1 MKKAVII
8 ILGILLV
15 LLGAAFILPIVY
27 KDKIRAKVEQEIS
40 RKVDAQVYFN
50 DFGVSLF
57 RHFPN
62 LTASLDNF
70 GVVGK
75 GVFRGDT
82 LASARSFQI
91 SVNLMSVI
99 RGEKI
104 KVKALDLESPRILVK
119 VLKDGR
125 ANYDIYIPD
134 TTATTAE
141 TDTAQSQFALQ
152 VDEWSIRNGYVVY
165 DDRSTPMFARLVNL
179 NHSGSGDFTQDIF
192 DLTTQTTTDAL
203 TFRFDGIEYM
213 NKKAVAADVTLNMN
227 LPESKYT
234 FRNNNFKINDFD
246 FGVDGWVALPD
257 TINTNMDLAFKAK
270 ENTFKSLLSLVPG
283 VYTKDFED
291 LKADGNV
298 AFDGF
303 AKGTYSEKQ
312 MPGFGLNVLV
322 KNGTMKYTSLPT
334 AVNNINVDVS
344 VNNPDGDLE
353 KTVVNIKQFH
363 ADLGKNPV
371 DGRVLVKGFTNYD
384 IDANVKARLNLA
396 ELTQMFPME
405 GLTLKGLYNLD
416 LKAKGIYSEAQKR
429 LPAINAV
436 MSLANGYVKSK
447 DFPAPIEQLNFNAT
461 VNDATGQMADAK
473 ITIPA
478 FRMVLEGEPLSA
490 TAYIE
495 NLDDY
500 HWDAKVKGG
509 LNLTKIT
516 KIYPLEDMTVTGH
529 LVMDIDTKGKMSDV
543 EAERYESLT
552 TSGTM
557 QVEDL
562 TYTSPDLPQGMRITR
577 ANMNFTPKQINIS
590 SFDGFLGKS
599 DVSVSGSV
607 SNYMAYLFRENQTL
621 RGDMAFNSRKFDVN
635 EWMVED
641 PNAPKTADAPLTV
654 VEIPKTIDFTLVS
667 TIDKVLYDNMTLD
680 DMKGTV
686 VVRDGAVRMDQ
697 VAFNSLGGS
706 FVTNGTY
713 DSKNTAKPLF
723 DFDLKMT
730 NVSVQEAYKTFNTV
744 KALMPMAQYLQGNV
758 STDFKIGGLLAQ
770 DMMPVYSS
778 LTGGGV
784 IKILQAVLK
793 DAPVLAAVERVTRLN
808 DLSPAQLR
816 DIIMKAE
823 VKDGRIAFQPFDVKI
838 ANYAM
843 NIGGSNGL
851 DGSLDYKVK
860 LDIPAGAVGAQ
871 VNNALAQLTGKQT
884 ANAETITLN
893 LNVGGTHKQ
902 PKVGLAGS
910 STGGTVQETVKEA
923 VKERVTAEV
932 DKARAEAEE
941 RARAEGEKLKAE
953 AEAKVKAEQD
963 RLKAEAEK
971 KQQELEQKA
980 REAEERAKEEGR
992 KKLDTEKN
1000 KLRDRFLKQKPA
1012 PAPPPQPA
1020 DTAQK

>member
-1 MKKAVII
+1 MKKAALI

-15 LLGAAFILPIVY
+15 LLGAAFILPIIY
-27 KDKIRAKVEQEIS
+27 KNEIRAKVEQEIS
-40 RKVDAQVYFN
+40 KKVDAQVYFN

-134 TTATTAE
+134 TTTTAE
-141 TDTAQSQFALQ
+141 ADTARSQFALQ
-152 VDEWSIRNGYVVY
+152 VEEWSIRNGYVVY
-165 DDRSTPMFARLVNL
+165 DDRSMPMYARLVNL

-203 TFRFDGIEYM
+203 TFRFDGMEYL

-234 FRNNNFKINDFD
+234 FRNNNFKVNDFV

-257 TINTNMDLAFKAK
+257 TNTTRMDVIFKAK

-283 VYTKDFED
+283 VYTNHFDE

-298 AFDGF
+298 AFDGYL
-303 AKGTYSEKQ
+303 KGDYTATV
-312 MPGFGLNVLV
+312 MPGFGLNVQV
-322 KNGTMKYTSLPT
+322 KNGTMKYAGLPT
-334 AVNNINVDVS
+334 AVNNINVDLS
-344 VNNPDGDLE
+344 VDNPDGDL
-353 KTVVNIKQFH
+353 KKAVANIKQFH
-363 ADLGKNPV
+363 ADFGNNPV
-371 DGRVLVKGFTNYD
+371 DGRVLVKGFDLSHD
-384 IDANVKARLNLA
+384 IDANVKAKLNLG
-396 ELTQMFPME
+396 ELTRMFPME
-405 GLTLKGLYNLD
+405 GLTLRGLYNLD
-416 LKAKGIYSEAQKR
+416 LVAKGVYSDTLKKM
-429 LPAINAV
+429 PAINAA

-447 DFPAPIEQLNFNAT
+447 DFPAPVEQLNFNAK
-461 VNDATGQMADAK
+461 VNNATGRMGDTK
-473 ITIPA
+473 ITIPD
-478 FRMVLEGEPLSA
+478 FRMVLEGEPLVA
-490 TAYIE
+490 KGYVE
-495 NLDDY
+495 NLDNY
-500 HWDAKVKGG
+500 TWDIEAKGG
-509 LNLTKIT
+509 LNLTKLT

-529 LVMDIDTKGKMSDV
+529 LVMDIATKGKMSDV
-543 EAERYESLT
+543 EAERYDQLA

-557 QVEDL
+557 QVEEL
-562 TYTSPDLPQGMRITR
+562 TYASPDLPQGMKINQ
-577 ANMNFTPKQINIS
+577 ANMTFTPQQINLTK
-590 SFDGFLGKS
+590 FNGYLGKS
-599 DVSVSGSV
+599 DVSLTGTL
-607 SNYMAYLFRENQTL
+607 SNYMAYLFRENQTI
-621 RGDMAFNSRKFDVN
+621 RGNMAFASQKFNVN
-635 EWMVED
+635 EWMTED
-641 PNAPKTADAPLTV
+641 PNAPATAEEPLTV
-654 VEIPKTIDFTLVS
+654 VEVPQNIDFTLIS
-667 TIDKVLYDNMTLD
+667 TIDQVLYDNMTMK

-686 VVRDGAVRMDQ
+686 IVRDGTVRMDQ

-706 FVTNGTY
+706 FITNGVY
-713 DSKNTAKPLF
+713 DPKEKTRPAF
-723 DFDLKMT
+723 AFDLNMT
-730 NVSVQEAYKTFNTV
+730 NVSVQEAFNTFNTV
-744 KALMPMAQYLQGNV
+744 KALMPMAQYIQGKV

-784 IKILQAVLK
+784 IQILQAVLK

-838 ANYAM
+838 ANYVM
-843 NIGGSNGL
+843 NIGGSNGI

-871 VNNALAQLTGKQT
+871 VNNALAQLTGRQT

-910 STGGTVQETVKEA
+910 SASGTVQETVKAA
-923 VKERVTAEV
+923 VTERVTAGV
-932 DKARAEAEE
+932 DKVKEEAEAK
-941 RARAEGEKLKAE
+941 ARAEGEKLKAE
-953 AEAKVKAEQD
+953 AEEKARAEQE
-963 RLKAEAEK
+963 RLRAEAEK
-971 KQQELEQKA
+971 RQQELQQKA
-980 REAEERAKEEGR
+980 REAEDRAREEAR
-992 KKLDTEKN
+992 KKLEAEKN
-1000 KLRDRFLKQKPA
+1000 KLRDRFLKPKPA
-1012 PAPPPQPA
+1012 PAPQPA